1 MKMSLRFF
9 IFSVLLSF
17 ALHAE
22 TDQNLASTQI
32 EDTTL
37 EGTLADTQN
46 FDFNSNAPIFTAF
59 RGLQETLPHI
69 TLGTFPTPILK
80 ADKFG
85 IFLKD
90 AFDIDVKNIY
100 IKQDNLS
107 GGKISSTQLFG
118 GNKVRKLEFLLADAL
133 LCEAETIVTVGNAGS
148 NHALATAIY
157 SKLIGLDC
165 IIMLAP
171 QLNASYLQRNLL
183 MDLYYSPTIKA
194 YFSEAQRAVDEVK
207 ISREFI
213 LAGKQSPYYIP
224 MGGSNEVGTVGFV
237 NAAFEL
243 KEQINQNIIP
253 EPDYIYVTLGS
264 AGTAAGLIL
273 GCKAAGLKTKVVA
286 VRISGTPEI
295 KAQTLQK
302 LITSTNKYLNMFDD
316 KFPIFDINEN
326 DYIINHAFAGE
337 KYAQPT
343 KEGATA
349 IRVLRTFEKIQLDG
363 TYTGKTFAG
372 LLFDLIKKP
381 ELRDKKILFWNTY
394 CSGHFSEITKNI
406 DYKKL
411 PDLLQGYFRVPVQP
425 LDQGC

>member
-1 MKMSLRFF
+1 MQIILRLF
-9 IFSVLLSF
+9 LLSMLF
-17 ALHAE
+17 TFSLNITPLSA
-22 TDQNLASTQI
+22 I
-32 EDTTL
+32 EFDT
-37 EGTLADTQN
+37 
-46 FDFNSNAPIFTAF
+46 NAHIFKYF
-59 RGLQETLPHI
+59 PCLQETLPHI
-69 TLGTFPTPILK
+69 TLGDFPTPILK
-80 ADKFG
+80 ADKFSV
-85 IFLKD
+85 FLRD
-90 AFDIDVKNIY
+90 AFGIDVKNIY

-107 GGKISSTQLFG
+107 GRKNIDGTHIFG
-118 GNKVRKLEFLLADAL
+118 GNKVRKLEFILADAL
-133 LCEAETIVTVGNAGS
+133 LCQAETILTVGDAGS
-148 NHALATAIY
+148 NHALTTAVY

-171 QLNASYLQRNLL
+171 QLNTSYLQRNLL

-194 YFSEAQRAVDEVK
+194 YFSEAQRTVDEVK
-207 ISREFI
+207 ISRDFI

-273 GCKAAGLKTKVVA
+273 GCKAAGLKTKIVA

-295 KAQTLQK
+295 KTSVLQK
-302 LITSTNKYLNMFDD
+302 LIISTNKYLHMLDAN
-316 KFPIFDINEN
+316 FPTFEIKEN
-326 DYIINHAFAGE
+326 DYIINQDFAGK
-337 KYAQPT
+337 KYAEAT
-343 KEGATA
+343 KEGALA
-349 IRVLRTFEKIQLDG
+349 IRLLRAFEKIQLDG
-363 TYTGKTFAG
+363 TYTGKTFAA

-381 ELRDKKILFWNTY
+381 ELKDKKILFWNTY
-394 CSGHFSEITKNI
+394 CCGKFSEITSEM

-411 PDLLQGYFRVPVQP
+411 PDLLQGYFKVQVQR